1 VTGVGWSRWGADDCL
16 VIAGVAADA
25 TVEVRPRTSLA
36 AVEAPPMA
44 GRVLR
49 QGDDICFIPR
59 FPFVEG
65 TAYAVIIDDVLTTV
79 AVRPQLDRVAT
90 TEVLDIRPSAEEVPR
105 NLLRFY
111 LCFSAPMAEGCA
123 AERVRLVDES
133 GDPVVGALL
142 PVEQELWDPARRR
155 LTVLLDPARIKR
167 GLVGQRLAGYPL
179 RPRMSLRLVVDQGF
193 LDARGVPLR
202 AGSDQRY
209 RVGSDER
216 RRVEPEAWSLGMP
229 TSHTLEPLE
238 VSFGRSLDYG
248 LLSDCI
254 AVIDPDGRAV
264 RGAATI
270 GPDERSWLLAPQQPW
285 APGAHRLVVDPVLE
299 DLAGNSVARVFDR
312 DLTRREDEPRAD
324 GAVVMPFRPV

>member
-1 VTGVGWSRWGADDCL
+1 LTGVGWSRSGADDCL

-25 TVEVRPRTSLA
+25 AVQVRPRTSLA
-36 AVEAPPMA
+36 AIEAPPMA
-44 GRVLR
+44 GRLLR
-49 QGDDICFIPR
+49 QGDDICFVPR

-65 TAYAVIIDDVLTTV
+65 TAYAVIIDGTLTAV
-79 AVRPQLDRVAT
+79 AVRPQLDRAAT
-90 TEVLDIRPSAEEVPR
+90 TEVLDIRPSAGEVPR

-123 AERVRLVDES
+123 AEQVRLVDES
-133 GDPVVGALL
+133 GDPMVGALL

-179 RPRMSLRLVVDQGF
+179 RPGMSLQLVVDQGF
-193 LDARGVPLR
+193 LDARGVRLR
-202 AGSDQRY
+202 AGADRRY
-209 RVGSDER
+209 RVGADER
-216 RRVEPEAWSLGMP
+216 RRVEPEAWSLAAP
-229 TSHTLEPLE
+229 TTHTLQPLE
-238 VSFGRSLDYG
+238 VSFDRPLDYG

-254 AVIDPDGRAV
+254 GVIDPDGRAV

-270 GPDERSWLLAPQQPW
+270 GPGDRSWLLAPQQPW

-299 DLAGNSVARVFDR
+299 DLAGNSVARE
-312 DLTRREDEPRAD
+312 LTRPEDEPRAD
-324 GAVVMPFRPV
+324 RAVVMSFRPV